1 MSKTWKL
8 SLFAVVGATYLGGC
22 AHPAAVRPEA
32 PVHAPAVKPAPAA
45 AVAPATADDR
55 AAEARKAREAKD
67 LEALLQGT
75 VIHFAFN
82 VAELTPESQSRLQTL
97 ADAMRTHPG
106 VQIRISGNCDDRG
119 TEEYNLALGQKRA
132 AVAKKYLADLGVDQ
146 ARIDTVSY
154 GFEHPVDSRGTEEA
168 RSANR
173 RDEFTPTRGL

>member
-1 MSKTWKL
+1 KL
-8 SLFAVVGATYLGGC
+8 SLFAVVGATSLGGC
-22 AHPAAVRPEA
+22 AHPAAARPEA
-32 PVHAPAVKPAPAA
+32 PAPAPAVKPAPAMD
-45 AVAPATADDR
+45 APEPADDR
-55 AAEARKAREAKD
+55 AAEEQKAREAKD

-97 ADAMRTHPG
+97 AEAMRANPG